1 METDNHEKHCY
12 NCDTVLSESDK
23 FCSNCGQKHTTG
35 KISVWEFVYDF
46 FKNVLNIDAKLPKTL
61 AKLFF
66 QPGRLTSEFFKGKHQ
81 SYLKPTQLFVFM
93 TVLCFTIVIFQA
105 NSFDTKW
112 TVEGESKAIKPN
124 INFNEGENHLHRLI
138 AMDSAQH
145 EVDSLLKIVKQK
157 ANSESTSNLIDTT
170 FQYWLVSDTALLD
183 SIILPIPFQKND
195 LGKPNQVRMSKKD
208 LILLSEKNVIEKYNI
223 EGFVPRLLFIQVL
236 KSIKH
241 EDEIINH
248 FLGRLS
254 WTFFL
259 LVPFFAFAL
268 KLVYI
273 RRKQFY
279 VEHLVFTFH
288 FHALLFT
295 ILSLVLLL
303 RNFVPMPV
311 LVVFLSYIPIYLFI
325 SMKHYYKQGFFK
337 TLFKYFLLLL
347 IYILL
352 FTVMLLIIL
361 MIVFVLF

>member
-1 METDNHEKHCY
+1 METEAHEKHCY
-12 NCDTVLSESDK
+12 NCNTTLSESDK

-61 AKLFF
+61 VKLFF
-66 QPGRLTSEFFKGKHQ
+66 QPGRLTTEFFKGKHQ
-81 SYLKPTQLFVFM
+81 SYLKPTQIFVFM
-93 TVLCFTIVIFQA
+93 TVLCFTIIAFQA
-105 NSFDTKW
+105 NDFNSKW
-112 TVEGESKAIKPN
+112 TIEGESKGFAPN

-138 AMDSAQH
+138 ATDSAQH
-145 EVDSLLKIVKQK
+145 EVDSLLNIVKIK
-157 ANSESTSNLIDTT
+157 SNSESTTRLIDET
-170 FQYWLVSDTALLD
+170 FSDWLRPDSALLD
-183 SIILPIPFQKND
+183 SLTLPIPFQKNK
-195 LGKPNQVRMSKKD
+195 LGEPNRVRMSKKD
-208 LILLSEKNVIEKYNI
+208 LILLSEKEVIEKYNI
-223 EGFVPRLLFIQVL
+223 EGFVPRLLFIQTL
-236 KSIKH
+236 KSVKH
-241 EDEIINH
+241 EDEILDY

-288 FHALLFT
+288 FHAFFFT

-303 RNFVPMPV
+303 RNLLPIQV
-311 LVVFLSYIPIYLFI
+311 LIAFLAYIPIYLLI

-337 TLFKYFLLLL
+337 TLFKYTLLML
-347 IYILL
+347 IYMVL
-352 FTVMLLIIL
+352 FVVMLLVIL
-361 MIVFVLF
+361 MLVFVLF